1 MGLMTLM
8 RRFSIRL
15 RMISAIGVVLGLLLM
30 VGGAGIWGMQRLQH
44 LNEEFSE
51 HVFSETVALTQIHV
65 ALGQLRR
72 FERDMIVNYEKP
84 EQIKQAKAAGAQQ
97 VVDCR
102 GASATALLAAVLG
115 LLYRQELQSLADD
128 VGGNL
133 SLLDTALR
141 SGEACA
147 RQRIHG
153 WRKMA
158 FRLMNVKSRLP
169 LTCAI
174 TARPLNCLSHGA
186 NYTPRMR
193 LPWLS

>member
-1 MGLMTLM
+1 MGLMSLM

-84 EQIKQAKAAGAQQ
+84 EQIKQAKAA
-97 VVDCR
+97 
-102 GASATALLAAVLG
+102 
-115 LLYRQELQSLADD
+115 
-128 VGGNL
+128 
-133 SLLDTALR
+133 
-141 SGEACA
+141 
-147 RQRIHG
+147 
-153 WRKMA
+153 
-158 FRLMNVKSRLP
+158 
-169 LTCAI
+169 
-174 TARPLNCLSHGA
+174 
-186 NYTPRMR
+186 
-193 LPWLS
+193 